1 MVSDEEPDFMRE
13 ISISSE
19 AKFLELHEAILDSVN
34 YDGGAITSFFIC
46 NDDWEKEQEITLIE
60 MDTDSDVDSYVMSDT
75 TISDLVTDEHQKLL
89 YVFDFLSDR
98 AFFIELKEML
108 PGQDIDAA
116 ECTASSMHHTNY
128 KGQIILSFVTYYLK
142 LTPGHFPF
150 FHPFTME
157 AKSNLLL
164 IAMYFRRQTL
174 HPGISGCNIPHCIL
188 SLRCKDGKAS
198 LIGFTLLKLYFQLCT
213 GKVQSTLFII
223 ICTI

>member
-1 MVSDEEPDFMRE
+1 MIYKFILVSDEEPDFMRE

-116 ECTASSMHHTNY
+116 ECTASLGDAPIQY
-128 KGQIILSFVTYYLK
+128 KLEDDIEDIFEPKAKGKKAASSDFDDESFY
-142 LTPGHFPF
+142 GD
-150 FHPFTME
+150 E
-157 AKSNLLL
+157 
-164 IAMYFRRQTL
+164 
-174 HPGISGCNIPHCIL
+174 
-188 SLRCKDGKAS
+188 
-198 LIGFTLLKLYFQLCT
+198 GFNEDEFDDESFSDLNFDDDINSY
-213 GKVQSTLFII
+213 
-223 ICTI
+223 

>member
-1 MVSDEEPDFMRE
+1 MIYKFILVSDEEPDFMRE

-116 ECTASSMHHTNY
+116 ECTASLGEAPIQY
-128 KGQIILSFVTYYLK
+128 KLEDDIEDIFEPKAKGKKAASSEFDDESFY
-142 LTPGHFPF
+142 GD
-150 FHPFTME
+150 E
-157 AKSNLLL
+157 
-164 IAMYFRRQTL
+164 
-174 HPGISGCNIPHCIL
+174 
-188 SLRCKDGKAS
+188 
-198 LIGFTLLKLYFQLCT
+198 GFNEDEFDDESFSDLNFDDDINSY
-213 GKVQSTLFII
+213 
-223 ICTI
+223 

>member
-1 MVSDEEPDFMRE
+1 MIYKFILVSDEEPDFMRE

-75 TISDLVTDEHQKLL
+75 TISDLVTDEHPKLL

-116 ECTASSMHHTNY
+116 ECTASLGDAPIQY
-128 KGQIILSFVTYYLK
+128 KLEDDIEDIFEPKAKGKKAASSEFDDESFY
-142 LTPGHFPF
+142 GD
-150 FHPFTME
+150 E
-157 AKSNLLL
+157 
-164 IAMYFRRQTL
+164 
-174 HPGISGCNIPHCIL
+174 
-188 SLRCKDGKAS
+188 
-198 LIGFTLLKLYFQLCT
+198 GFNEDEFDDESFSDLNFDDDINSY
-213 GKVQSTLFII
+213 
-223 ICTI
+223 

>member
-60 MDTDSDVDSYVMSDT
+60 MDTDSDVDSYVMNDT

-116 ECTASSMHHTNY
+116 ECTASLGDAPIQY
-128 KGQIILSFVTYYLK
+128 KLEDDIEDIFEPKAKGKKAASSEFDDESFY
-142 LTPGHFPF
+142 GD
-150 FHPFTME
+150 E
-157 AKSNLLL
+157 
-164 IAMYFRRQTL
+164 
-174 HPGISGCNIPHCIL
+174 
-188 SLRCKDGKAS
+188 
-198 LIGFTLLKLYFQLCT
+198 GFNEDEFDDESFSDLNFDDDINSY
-213 GKVQSTLFII
+213 
-223 ICTI
+223 

>member
-75 TISDLVTDEHQKLL
+75 TISDLVTDEHPKLL

-116 ECTASSMHHTNY
+116 ECTASLGDAPIQY
-128 KGQIILSFVTYYLK
+128 KLEDDIEDIFAGAPLPPAGRRGEYLLGGSQRPK
-142 LTPGHFPF
+142 GPFPPG
-150 FHPFTME
+150 E
-157 AKSNLLL
+157 
-164 IAMYFRRQTL
+164 
-174 HPGISGCNIPHCIL
+174 
-188 SLRCKDGKAS
+188 
-198 LIGFTLLKLYFQLCT
+198 
-213 GKVQSTLFII
+213 
-223 ICTI
+223 

>member
-1 MVSDEEPDFMRE
+1 MIYKFILVSDEEPDFMRE

-116 ECTASSMHHTNY
+116 ECTASLGDAPIQY
-128 KGQIILSFVTYYLK
+128 KLEDDIEDIFEPKAKGKKAASSEFDDESFY
-142 LTPGHFPF
+142 GD
-150 FHPFTME
+150 E
-157 AKSNLLL
+157 
-164 IAMYFRRQTL
+164 
-174 HPGISGCNIPHCIL
+174 
-188 SLRCKDGKAS
+188 
-198 LIGFTLLKLYFQLCT
+198 GFNEDEFDDESFSDLNFDDDINSY
-213 GKVQSTLFII
+213 
-223 ICTI
+223 

>member
-116 ECTASSMHHTNY
+116 ECTASLGDAPIQY
-128 KGQIILSFVTYYLK
+128 KLEDDIEDIFEPKAKGKKATSSEFDDESFY
-142 LTPGHFPF
+142 GD
-150 FHPFTME
+150 E
-157 AKSNLLL
+157 
-164 IAMYFRRQTL
+164 
-174 HPGISGCNIPHCIL
+174 
-188 SLRCKDGKAS
+188 
-198 LIGFTLLKLYFQLCT
+198 GFNEDEFDDESFSDLNFDDDINSY
-213 GKVQSTLFII
+213 
-223 ICTI
+223 

>member
-1 MVSDEEPDFMRE
+1 MIYKFILVSDEEPDFMRE

-116 ECTASSMHHTNY
+116 KCTASLGDAPIQY
-128 KGQIILSFVTYYLK
+128 KLEDDIEDIFEPKAKGKKAASSEFDDESFY
-142 LTPGHFPF
+142 GD
-150 FHPFTME
+150 E
-157 AKSNLLL
+157 
-164 IAMYFRRQTL
+164 
-174 HPGISGCNIPHCIL
+174 
-188 SLRCKDGKAS
+188 
-198 LIGFTLLKLYFQLCT
+198 GFNEDEFDDESFSDLNFDDDINSY
-213 GKVQSTLFII
+213 
-223 ICTI
+223 

>member
-1 MVSDEEPDFMRE
+1 MIYKFILVSDEEPDFMRE

-116 ECTASSMHHTNY
+116 ECTASLGDAPIQY
-128 KGQIILSFVTYYLK
+128 KLEDDIEDIFEPKAKGKKTASSEFDDESFY
-142 LTPGHFPF
+142 GD
-150 FHPFTME
+150 E
-157 AKSNLLL
+157 
-164 IAMYFRRQTL
+164 
-174 HPGISGCNIPHCIL
+174 
-188 SLRCKDGKAS
+188 
-198 LIGFTLLKLYFQLCT
+198 GFNEDEFDDESFSDLNFDDDINSY
-213 GKVQSTLFII
+213 
-223 ICTI
+223 